1 MKKNN
6 SLIAGLI
13 IMIFTMSNC
22 SNSKKEQE
30 VKLIT
35 LNPGHFHAALV
46 QKSMYE
52 GVSPEV
58 YVYAPEGEE
67 LEAHL
72 KLVEKYNTR
81 EEDPTQWKENVYKG
95 SDFLEK
101 MLSEKKG
108 NLVVLAGNNKEKTS
122 YIEQSVKAGF
132 NVLADK
138 PMAIDAN
145 GFSLLQKAF
154 EEAKKNNVLLYDI
167 MTERYE
173 ITNTLQKELFMM
185 GNVFGELEKGTPENP
200 AIVKESIHHF
210 FKNVSGS
217 PLIRP
222 SWYYDVNQ
230 LGDGLVDVTTHLV
243 DLIQWTC
250 FPDQILDYHKDIN
263 MNDAKRWATLI
274 TPSQFKKSTNKD
286 TYPDFL
292 KKDLKDSV
300 LSVYSN
306 GEMNYTIKGVTAK
319 VSVIWNYQAP
329 EGTGDTHF
337 SEIKGTKASLK
348 IKQGKE
354 QGFKPVLYI
363 EPKQHNDLDYKRAL
377 FDGFVKLQKKYPGIE
392 LKEVTNGY
400 EVIIPESYKVG
411 HEAHFAEVARKYL
424 AYLKEGKLPEWEV
437 PNMIAKYYTTTSA
450 LELAKKGAK

>member
-1 MKKNN
+1 MKTSK
-6 SLIAGLI
+6 LIKKCLAITILA
-13 IMIFTMSNC
+13 MFSC
-22 SNSKKEQE
+22 SNPNQNKE

-46 QKSMYE
+46 QKSMYD

-58 YVYAPEGEE
+58 YVYAPEGDE
-67 LEAHL
+67 LEAYL
-72 KLVEKYNTR
+72 KLIEKYNTR
-81 EEDPTQWKENVYKG
+81 EEDPTTWKENVYKG
-95 SDFLEK
+95 TDFLEK

-108 NLVVLAGNNKEKTS
+108 NLVVLAGNNEEKTN
-122 YIEQSVKAGF
+122 YIAESIHAGF

-138 PMAIDAN
+138 PMAIDAK
-145 GFSLLQKAF
+145 GFDLLRTAF
-154 EEAKKNNVLLYDI
+154 EDARKKSVLLYDI

-185 GNVFGELEKGTPENP
+185 NEVFGELEKGSEDNP
-200 AIVKESIHHF
+200 AIIKESVHHF

-222 SWYYDVNQ
+222 TWYYDVDQ
-230 LGDGLVDVTTHLV
+230 LGNGLVDVTTHLV

-250 FPDQILDYHKDIN
+250 FPEQILDYKKDIH
-263 MNDAKRWATLI
+263 MNSAKRWATLI
-274 TPSQFKKSTNKD
+274 TPSQFEKSTNKD

-292 KKDLKDSV
+292 QKDIKDST

-306 GEMNYTIKGVTAK
+306 GEMNYTIKGVSAK
-319 VSVIWNYQAP
+319 VSVVWNYQAP

-337 SEIKGTKASLK
+337 SEIRGTKANLK

-363 EPKQHNDLDYKRAL
+363 EPKEKNNQDYKKSL
-377 FDGFVKLQKKYPGIE
+377 FDGFIKLAKRYPGIE
-392 LKEVTNGY
+392 LKDTVDGY

-411 HEAHFAEVARKYL
+411 HEAHFAEVTRKFL
-424 AYLKEGKLPEWEV
+424 SYLKEGRLPDWEV

-450 LELAKKGAK
+450 LELAIRKQ

>member
-1 MKKNN
+1 MVT
-6 SLIAGLI
+6 A
-13 IMIFTMSNC
+13 FTMSNC
-22 SNSKKEQE
+22 SNPKKEQE

-122 YIEQSVKAGF
+122 YIEKSVKAGF

-185 GNVFGELEKGTPENP
+185 GNVFGELEKGTLENP

-263 MNDAKRWATLI
+263 MNNAKRWATLI

-354 QGFKPVLYI
+354 HGFKPVLYI
-363 EPKQHNDLDYKRAL
+363 EPKQYNDLDYKRAL